1 MAPAT
6 ASPAKAVAATESRQS
21 APHPLTVSRAFNAP
35 RDLVFK
41 AWSAANHLKHW
52 FCPQGA
58 TVPECEVEFR
68 PGGKFDLRMR
78 GNNGEYDNWIRGH
91 YVEILPH
98 SRLVIDMTVETI
110 DGKPLFNA
118 LTTVGF
124 ETICGGTEMT
134 VTQQYTLIDPS
145 ASDFTRG
152 AEAGWKQ
159 TLDRLEKEVARINAE
174 TPPRSVAHG
183 TFSISRTFDAP
194 PSLVFRA
201 LSDPAAKAEW
211 FHGGKGYEMVSR
223 SMDVR
228 PGGREH
234 LQGKWDNGLVST
246 FDAVYF
252 DVIPDA
258 RLVYSYEMHM
268 GERKIS
274 VSLATFELKAV
285 GQGTQL
291 TLTEHGAFLDGYDD
305 AGSREH
311 GSGLLLDAIGE
322 WVMQAVKR

>member
-6 ASPAKAVAATESRQS
+6 ATATKTDTPQHAQHR
-21 APHPLTVSRAFNAP
+21 LTVSRAFNAP

-41 AWSAANHLKHW
+41 AWSTADHLKHW
-52 FCPQGA
+52 FCPQGF
-58 TVPECEVEFR
+58 TVPACEVEFH
-68 PGGKFDLRMR
+68 PGGKFDLCMR
-78 GNNGEYDNWIRGH
+78 SQGGEFEHWIRGH
-91 YVEILPH
+91 FVEVMPH
-98 SRLVIDMTVETI
+98 ARLVIDMTVVTV

-124 ETICGGTEMT
+124 ETVCGGTEMS
-134 VTQQYTLIDPS
+134 VTQDYTLLDPS
-145 ASDFTRG
+145 AGDFTRG

-159 TLDRLEKEVARINAE
+159 TLDRLEQEVARIVAE
-174 TPPRSVAHG
+174 APARSVAHG

-194 PSLVFRA
+194 PALLFRA
-201 LSDPAAKAEW
+201 LSDPAAKAQW
-211 FHGGKGYEMVSR
+211 FRGGPGYQTVSR
-223 SMDVR
+223 AMDVR

-234 LQGKWDNGLVST
+234 LQGKWENGLVST

-252 DVIPDA
+252 DVIPNE

-268 GERKIS
+268 GDRKIS
-274 VSLATFELKAV
+274 VSLAVFELKAV

-311 GSGLLLDAIGE
+311 GSRLLLDAIGE
-322 WVMQAVKR
+322 WVGQAR

>member
-6 ASPAKAVAATESRQS
+6 ATAVETAQS
-21 APHPLTVSRAFNAP
+21 AQHRLTVSRAFNAP

-41 AWSAANHLKHW
+41 AWSAAEHLKHW

-68 PGGKFDLRMR
+68 PGGRFDLRMR
-78 GNNGEYDNWIRGH
+78 GCNGEFDHWIRGH
-91 YVEILPH
+91 YVEITPH
-98 SRLVIDMTVETI
+98 SRLVIDMTVETPE
-110 DGKPLFNA
+110 GQQLFNA

-124 ETICGGTEMT
+124 ETVCGGTEMT
-134 VTQQYTLIDPS
+134 VTQQYTLLDPS
-145 ASDFTRG
+145 AGNYTGR
-152 AEAGWKQ
+152 AEEGWKQ
-159 TLDRLEKEVARINAE
+159 TLDRLEKEVARIGAE

-183 TFSISRTFDAP
+183 TFTISRTYDAAP
-194 PSLVFRA
+194 ALVFRA
-201 LSDPAAKAEW
+201 LSDPVAKAQW
-211 FHGGKGYEMVSR
+211 FHGGQGYETVSR
-223 SMDVR
+223 AMDVR

-234 LQGKWDNGLVST
+234 LQGQWENGLVST

-252 DVIPDA
+252 DVIPDQ

-274 VSLATFELKAV
+274 VSLAIFELKAV

-311 GSGLLLDAIGE
+311 GSGLLLDAIGA
-322 WVMQAVKR
+322 WVASAAKR

>member
-6 ASPAKAVAATESRQS
+6 ATVTKTDTPQH
-21 APHPLTVSRAFNAP
+21 APHRLTISRAFNAP

-41 AWSAANHLKHW
+41 AWSTAEHLKHW
-52 FCPQGA
+52 FCPQGF
-58 TVPECEVEFR
+58 TVPACEIEFR
-68 PGGKFDLRMR
+68 PGGKFDLCMR
-78 GNNGEYDNWIRGH
+78 SQGGEFEHWIRGH
-91 YVEILPH
+91 FVEVMPH
-98 SRLVIDMTVETI
+98 ARLVIDMTVVTV

-124 ETICGGTEMT
+124 ETVCGGTEMS
-134 VTQQYTLIDPS
+134 VTQDYTLLDPS
-145 ASDFTRG
+145 AGDFTRG
-152 AEAGWKQ
+152 AEEGWKQ
-159 TLDRLEKEVARINAE
+159 TLDRLAQEVARIVAE
-174 TPPRSVAHG
+174 APPRSVAHG

-194 PSLVFRA
+194 PALVFRA

-211 FHGGKGYEMVSR
+211 FHGGQGYQTVSR
-223 SMDVR
+223 AMDVR

-252 DVIPDA
+252 DVIPNE

-274 VSLATFELKAV
+274 VSLAVFELKAV

-322 WVMQAVKR
+322 WVRQAR

>member
-6 ASPAKAVAATESRQS
+6 ATVTKTDTPQH
-21 APHPLTVSRAFNAP
+21 APHRLTISRAFNAP

-41 AWSAANHLKHW
+41 AWSTADHLKHW
-52 FCPQGA
+52 FCPQGF
-58 TVPECEVEFR
+58 TVPACEIEFR
-68 PGGKFDLRMR
+68 PGGKFDLCMR
-78 GNNGEYDNWIRGH
+78 SQGGEFEHWIRGH
-91 YVEILPH
+91 FVEVMPH
-98 SRLVIDMTVETI
+98 ARLVIDMTVVTV

-124 ETICGGTEMT
+124 ETVCGGTEMS
-134 VTQQYTLIDPS
+134 VTQDYTLLDPS
-145 ASDFTRG
+145 AGDFTRG
-152 AEAGWKQ
+152 AEEGWKQ
-159 TLDRLEKEVARINAE
+159 TLDRLAQEVARIVAE
-174 TPPRSVAHG
+174 APPRSVAHG
-183 TFSISRTFDAP
+183 TFSISRTFEAP
-194 PSLVFRA
+194 PALVFRA

-211 FHGGKGYEMVSR
+211 FHGGQGYQTVSR
-223 SMDVR
+223 AMDVR

-252 DVIPDA
+252 DVIPNE

-274 VSLATFELKAV
+274 VSLAVFELKAV

-322 WVMQAVKR
+322 WVRQAR

>member
-6 ASPAKAVAATESRQS
+6 ATKTETSPSTQS
-21 APHPLTVSRAFNAP
+21 SAQQHAQHRLTTSRAFNAP

-41 AWSAANHLKHW
+41 AWSTADHLKHW
-52 FCPQGA
+52 FCPQGF
-58 TVPECEVEFR
+58 TVPACEVEFR
-68 PGGKFDLRMR
+68 PGGKFDLCMR
-78 GNNGEYDNWIRGH
+78 SQDGAFEHWIRGH
-91 YVEILPH
+91 FVEVMPH
-98 SRLVIDMTVETI
+98 SRLVIDMTVVTV

-124 ETICGGTEMT
+124 ETVCGGTEMR
-134 VTQQYTLIDPS
+134 VTQAYTMLDPS
-145 ASDFTRG
+145 AGDFIRG
-152 AEAGWKQ
+152 AEEGWKQ
-159 TLDRLEKEVARINAE
+159 TLDRLEREVARIVAA

-183 TFSISRTFDAP
+183 TFSISRTYDAP
-194 PSLVFRA
+194 PALVFRA

-211 FHGGKGYEMVSR
+211 FHGGQGYQTVSR
-223 SMDVR
+223 AMDVR

-252 DVIPDA
+252 DVIPNE

-274 VSLATFELKAV
+274 VSLAVFELKAV

-322 WVMQAVKR
+322 WVRRAR

>member
-6 ASPAKAVAATESRQS
+6 ATVTKTDTPQH
-21 APHPLTVSRAFNAP
+21 APHRLTISRAFNAP

-41 AWSAANHLKHW
+41 AWSTADHLKHW
-52 FCPQGA
+52 FCPQGF
-58 TVPECEVEFR
+58 TVPACEIEFR
-68 PGGKFDLRMR
+68 PGGKFDLCMR
-78 GNNGEYDNWIRGH
+78 SQGGEFEHWIRGH
-91 YVEILPH
+91 FVEVMPH
-98 SRLVIDMTVETI
+98 ARLVIDMTVVTV

-124 ETICGGTEMT
+124 ETVCGGTEMS
-134 VTQQYTLIDPS
+134 VTQDYTLLDPS
-145 ASDFTRG
+145 AADFTRG
-152 AEAGWKQ
+152 AEEGWKQ
-159 TLDRLEKEVARINAE
+159 TLDRLAQEVARIVAE
-174 TPPRSVAHG
+174 APPRSVAHG

-194 PSLVFRA
+194 PALVFRA

-211 FHGGKGYEMVSR
+211 FHGGQGYQTVSR
-223 SMDVR
+223 AMDVR

-252 DVIPDA
+252 DVIPNE

-274 VSLATFELKAV
+274 VSLAVFELKAV

-322 WVMQAVKR
+322 WVRQAR

>member
-6 ASPAKAVAATESRQS
+6 ATVTKTDTPQH
-21 APHPLTVSRAFNAP
+21 APHRLTISRAFNAP

-41 AWSAANHLKHW
+41 AWSTAEHLKHW
-52 FCPQGA
+52 FCPQGF
-58 TVPECEVEFR
+58 TVPACEIEFR
-68 PGGKFDLRMR
+68 PGGKFDLCMR
-78 GNNGEYDNWIRGH
+78 SQGGEFEHWIRGH
-91 YVEILPH
+91 FVEVMPH
-98 SRLVIDMTVETI
+98 ARLVIDMTVVTV

-124 ETICGGTEMT
+124 ETVCGGTEMS
-134 VTQQYTLIDPS
+134 VTQDYTLLDPS
-145 ASDFTRG
+145 AGDFTRG
-152 AEAGWKQ
+152 AEEGWKQ
-159 TLDRLEKEVARINAE
+159 TLDRLAQEVARIVAE
-174 TPPRSVAHG
+174 APPRSVAHG
-183 TFSISRTFDAP
+183 TFSISRTFEAP
-194 PSLVFRA
+194 PALVFRA

-211 FHGGKGYEMVSR
+211 FHGGQGYQTVSR
-223 SMDVR
+223 AMDVR

-252 DVIPDA
+252 DVIPNE

-274 VSLATFELKAV
+274 VSLAVFELKAV

-322 WVMQAVKR
+322 WVRQAR

>member
-1 MAPAT
+1 MAPTTAT
-6 ASPAKAVAATESRQS
+6 ARKTDTPQHGQR
-21 APHPLTVSRAFNAP
+21 LTVSRAFNAP

-41 AWSAANHLKHW
+41 AWSSADHLKQW
-52 FCPQGA
+52 FCPQGF
-58 TVPECEVEFR
+58 TVPACEVEFR
-68 PGGKFDLRMR
+68 AGGKFDLCMR
-78 GNNGEYDNWIRGH
+78 SQGGEFEHWIRGH
-91 YVEILPH
+91 FVEVMPH
-98 SRLVIDMTVETI
+98 ARLVIDMTVVTV
-110 DGKPLFNA
+110 DDKPLFNA

-124 ETICGGTEMT
+124 ETVCGGTEMT
-134 VTQQYTLIDPS
+134 VTQAYTLLDPS
-145 ASDFTRG
+145 AGDFTRG
-152 AEAGWKQ
+152 AEQGWKQ
-159 TLDRLEKEVARINAE
+159 TLDRLDLEVARIVAE

-194 PSLVFRA
+194 PALVFRA
-201 LSDPAAKAEW
+201 LSDPAAKAQW
-211 FHGGKGYEMVSR
+211 FHGGQGYQTVSR
-223 SMDVR
+223 AMDVR

-234 LQGKWDNGLVST
+234 LQGKWENGLVST

-252 DVIPDA
+252 DVIPNE

-274 VSLATFELKAV
+274 VSLAVFELKAV

-291 TLTEHGAFLDGYDD
+291 TLTEHGAYLDGYDD

-322 WVMQAVKR
+322 WVRQAG